1 MSEIFG
7 ENKELRFLGW
17 CANYVMETNSDSVIF
32 RFRNYLVHRN
42 LCILLLI
49 VIFVKPFKIFLRFI
63 LKIKNDISKS

>member
-17 CANYVMETNSDSVIF
+17 CANYVMETNSDSVVF

-49 VIFVKPFKIFLRFI
+49 VIFVKPF
-63 LKIKNDISKS
+63 